1 MMMGVVQSRFELIV
15 FVNSMLRLCSYLLL
29 QSSVLCCSTHP
40 PVSMMSFSASAPP
53 PLLDDVTQC
62 SSSALQRVTPMHH
75 SNHLS
80 TERGDSLPIV
90 EDESLPSLDDEDESL
105 PSLDDEGESLPSSS
119 SSCSRSRSCSWK
131 PA

>member
-80 TERGDSLPIV
+80 TERGDSFPIV
-90 EDESLPSLDDEDESL
+90 EDEI
-105 PSLDDEGESLPSSS
+105 DDEGESLPSSS